1 MTRVDLEA
9 VERLLNE
16 ATPGLHDTELDD
28 SFGKDTDTHRIVPR
42 AFRRNR
48 ADSGSTA
55 RPRYIATVYTGADA
69 RLFAAAPT
77 LIRALIEEVRGSKET
92 IEQLT
97 RERDDALVMLD
108 ARRKCQVIAEDEI
121 ERVRGERDEAHRRGM
136 RDGFDLAT
144 EYDNNVRELGI
155 DWTATENELDRRM
168 SIPRA
173 SSAPSDKLSEEE
185 L

>member
-1 MTRVDLEA
+1 MITREQIEA
-9 VERLLNE
+9 I
-16 ATPGLHDTELDD
+16 
-28 SFGKDTDTHRIVPR
+28 IVALIR
-42 AFRRNR
+42 CQYTNR
-48 ADSGSTA
+48 
-55 RPRYIATVYTGADA
+55 YTGDVTPLVTGAQAAEFRDLALRALDA
-69 RLFAAAPT
+69 R
-77 LIRALIEEVRGSKET
+77 KT
-92 IEQLT
+92 IDRLT
-97 RERDDALVMLD
+97 RERDEALAMLE
-108 ARRKCQVIAEDEI
+108 ARRKCQVIAEAEI

>member
-1 MTRVDLEA
+1 MITREQIEA
-9 VERLLNE
+9 I
-16 ATPGLHDTELDD
+16 
-28 SFGKDTDTHRIVPR
+28 IVALIR
-42 AFRRNR
+42 CQYTNR
-48 ADSGSTA
+48 
-55 RPRYIATVYTGADA
+55 YTGDVTPLVTGAQAAEFRDLALRALDA
-69 RLFAAAPT
+69 R
-77 LIRALIEEVRGSKET
+77 KT
-92 IEQLT
+92 IDRLT
-97 RERDDALVMLD
+97 RERDEALAMLE

-173 SSAPSDKLSEEE
+173 SSAPSDKLFEEE
-185 L
+185 R

>member
-1 MTRVDLEA
+1 MITREQIEA
-9 VERLLNE
+9 I
-16 ATPGLHDTELDD
+16 
-28 SFGKDTDTHRIVPR
+28 IVALIR
-42 AFRRNR
+42 CQYTNR
-48 ADSGSTA
+48 
-55 RPRYIATVYTGADA
+55 YTGDVTPLVTGAQAAEFRDLALRALDA
-69 RLFAAAPT
+69 R
-77 LIRALIEEVRGSKET
+77 KT
-92 IEQLT
+92 IDRLT
-97 RERDDALVMLD
+97 RERDEALAMLE
-108 ARRKCQVIAEDEI
+108 ARRKCQVIAEAEI

-144 EYDNNVRELGI
+144 EYDNNVSELGI

>member
-1 MTRVDLEA
+1 MTRVDLEDA
-9 VERLLNE
+9 ERMLNE
-16 ATPGLHDTELDD
+16 ATPGPWVVDD
-28 SFGKDTDTHRIVPR
+28 DDLSTIWGGYGSVVVCEGTI
-42 AFRRNR
+42 
-48 ADSGSTA
+48 DSAVDGSTCD
-55 RPRYIATVYTGADA
+55 RDLIV
-69 RLFAAAPT
+69 AAPT

-97 RERDDALVMLD
+97 RERDEALVMLD